1 LLQWNPKVEVKMSE
15 HNKKV
20 ALIAYYDRICLS
32 IRALS
37 SALKNKGH
45 IPYLIYFKDDRTVIK
60 ENIDEKSKYYQTINN
75 NKFIGCGEDVNP
87 PTQTEINL
95 LLDKIK
101 EINPDLIGISA
112 RTVGKEIS
120 KQIVTKLRKTLT
132 NVFYIAG
139 GWGPT
144 LEPEEFLEFLDFV
157 CLGEGDTAIC
167 DLLEAE
173 DHKKV
178 NNIAWM
184 EKGKLR
190 YNALS
195 KGLPVDGLDYPDW
208 DFQNKYMIEDNKI
221 TPHQYVYDTETY
233 DIYASRGCP
242 STCTYCMACQWS
254 RIYKKYGYS
263 IPKVR
268 LRSVESVIKE
278 LEYAK
283 ENYHIKYV
291 RFMDSI
297 FGYKKEWLLKFLDE
311 YDKKIG
317 KKFFCYLD
325 ERYIDEERIK
335 RLKDSGFH
343 FTTVGIQSANEK
355 IRKEIMGRKISDDGI
370 VRYAEC
376 LKKYG
381 IRIKYD
387 IIGWNPFETSE
398 SLGEGITFLKR
409 LPKGERT
416 VVFQIKIFPGS
427 EIHELKEKIKP
438 EMLTNEEF
446 EYWAWIYQMILLSKE
461 SEEAADFIL
470 KFNAFKDN
478 PRILQKILDEIIHRD
493 QYQDKIIAARKIR
506 KGEILTNVMIDQIKT
521 DRKGGIF
528 YDDKMKIIAKVAC
541 KEILEG
547 HMVQWDDFF
556 GTYQNVGKGEF

>member
-1 LLQWNPKVEVKMSE
+1 MSQQS
-15 HNKKV
+15 KKV
-20 ALIAYYDRICLS
+20 VLISYYDRICLS

-37 SALKNKGH
+37 SSLKNKGH

-60 ENIDEKSKYYQTINN
+60 ENFEKKSKYYQTINN

-87 PTQTEINL
+87 PTQIEINL
-95 LLDKIK
+95 LVEKVE

-120 KQIVTKLRKTLT
+120 KRLVTELRKKLPDAL
-132 NVFYIAG
+132 YIAG

-144 LEPEEFLEFLDFV
+144 LEPEVFLEFMDFV
-157 CLGEGDTAIC
+157 CLGEGDTVIC
-167 DLLEAE
+167 NFLEAI
-173 DHKKV
+173 DPKKV
-178 NNIAWM
+178 KNIAWL
-184 EKGKLR
+184 ENGILR
-190 YNALS
+190 YNELA
-195 KGLPVDGLDYPDW
+195 KGLPVDHIDYPDW
-208 DFQNKYMIEDNKI
+208 DFDNKYMIEDNKV
-221 TPHQYVYDTETY
+221 TPHRYVYDTETY

-242 STCTYCMACQWS
+242 STCTYCMACQLS
-254 RIYKKYGYS
+254 RIYKKYGYG

-283 ENYHIKYV
+283 EKFKIKYV

-297 FGYKKEWLLKFLDE
+297 FGFNKEWLLKFLDQ

-325 ERYIDEERIK
+325 ERYIDEDRIK
-335 RLKDSGFH
+335 RLKASGFH

-355 IRKEIMGRKISDDGI
+355 IRNEIMGRKISDDGI
-370 VRYAEC
+370 VGYAEC

-387 IIGWNPFETSE
+387 IIGWNPFETTE
-398 SLGEGITFLKR
+398 TLKEGIAFLKR

-427 EIHELKEKIKP
+427 KIHELKNKKKP
-438 EMLTNEEF
+438 KTLTNNEF
-446 EYWAWIYQMILLSKE
+446 EYWAWIYQMVLLSKE
-461 SEEAADFIL
+461 SEQVADFIL
-470 KFNAFKDN
+470 RFEAFKAS
-478 PRILQKILDEIIHRD
+478 PRILQKIFDEIIQRD
-493 QYQDKIIAARKIR
+493 HYKDLIIAARKIR
-506 KGEILTNVMIDQIKT
+506 KGEILTNVMIDQKKT
-521 DRKGGIF
+521 GEKGGIF
-528 YDDKMKIIAKVAC
+528 YDDKLKIIAKVAC
-541 KEILEG
+541 KEIRQG
-547 HMVQWDDFF
+547 QMVQWDDFY
-556 GTYQNVGKGEF
+556 GAYQNVGNGEL